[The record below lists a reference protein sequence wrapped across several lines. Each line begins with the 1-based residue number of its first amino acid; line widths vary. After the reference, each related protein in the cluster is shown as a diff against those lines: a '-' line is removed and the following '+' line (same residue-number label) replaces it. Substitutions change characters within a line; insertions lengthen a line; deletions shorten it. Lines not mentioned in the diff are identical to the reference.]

1 MKRKALYIY
10 SFLIIVVLLGG
21 YIAVTNSKTSN
32 SKKQVEIL
40 GNKQFS
46 DSADRLE
53 IYYFHRTQRCST
65 CLAIGRYTK
74 ELIQLKYADKV
85 EKGKLDFREI
95 NIDLPENAEIV
106 NKYQAGG
113 QSLYINAISDG
124 QDNINQDINIWRL
137 VRSESQFK
145 NYLENKINSLL
156 AI

>member
-40 GNKQFS
+40 GNKQFN